1 MQYQAAALHR
11 RNPRT
16 KNTPKFLLIDS
27 MFSKIKSLKKS
38 LGKRLPIAPG
48 VRYAF
53 HSSGFHYLMYFIYC
67 RKIKRH
73 KTFLVLGNTYRY
85 FDTVKTWHGE
95 RAVEIPIVMDM
106 MRKYQGKNILEIGNV
121 LSHHVKLEHD
131 VLDKYEI
138 AEGVTNADIVDF
150 TSEKKYDLII
160 SISTL
165 EHVGWDEKPRDDTK
179 IPRSIDN
186 MKTVISS
193 RGGTIMITVPLGYNP
208 TLDKLLKD
216 GTIQFSKQY
225 HVIRISKGNEW
236 REASWEDVL
245 AAKYNTPMP
254 FANGL
259 FIGIIE
265 IEPSV

>member
-1 MQYQAAALHR
+1 LQKKRHPDTTTDCTMSR
-11 RNPRT
+11 RRYIRVNQINRL
-16 KNTPKFLLIDS
+16 KVFLNR
-27 MFSKIKSLKKS
+27 
-38 LGKRLPIAPG
+38 RLPKSPG
-48 VRYAF
+48 IRYAF
-53 HSSGFHYLMYFIYC
+53 RLDGIQSLISFTYS

-73 KTFLVLGNTYRY
+73 NTILILGKTYRY

-95 RAVEIPIVMDM
+95 RTVEIPIVMDM
-106 MRKYQGKNILEIGNV
+106 VRKYQGKNILEVGNV
-121 LSHHVKLEHD
+121 LAHHATFEHD
-131 VLDKYEI
+131 ILDKYEI
-138 AEGVTNADIVDF
+138 AKGVTNDDIVDF

-179 IPRSIDN
+179 IPLAIEN
-186 MKTVISS
+186 MRTLVSS

-225 HVIRISKGNEW
+225 HLLRISKGNEW
-236 REASWEDVL
+236 REASWEDVQ
-245 AAKYNTPMP
+245 AAKYNTPFP

-259 FIGIIE
+259 LIGIITVKPT
-265 IEPSV
+265 I